1 MGQLDCNQ
9 LRAVNKLLE
18 RGLRQLEIVDISS
31 SGEHS
36 GTTQGVVGAVPVSAV
51 VMDIALELRG
61 LIPYQ
66 TRWENRRG
74 SPVDCSPSPTMHS
87 RLVRHTINLSI

>member
-1 MGQLDCNQ
+1 MVTFRISGYTGSINQKWRTHFSGQIGHGNKWGQQDWNQ
-9 LRAVNKLLE
+9 LRAVNKLLK

-66 TRWENRRG
+66 TR
-74 SPVDCSPSPTMHS
+74 
-87 RLVRHTINLSI
+87 